1 MSSQRTLSQAG
12 FTMIELIVVIVILGI
27 LSATALP
34 RFMGLGGDAR
44 YAALKAAGGSLM
56 AVSAMT
62 RGQFLINGRATQT
75 LENNTVTMHL
85 GYPGATVATFNAAGL
100 SDSYTVYTQVSGP
113 TATTPNVYSGSMSI
127 VHNSIAG
134 TPKAIHCYLVYQQ
147 ASATNVVPEVKVG
160 GNTTASNCE

>member
-1 MSSQRTLSQAG
+1 MKPQRSGSESG
-12 FTMIELIVVIVILGI
+12 FTLIELIAVIVILGI

-34 RFMGLGGDAR
+34 RFAGLGGDAR

-62 RGQFLINGRATQT
+62 HGQFLINGRTTQT
-75 LENNTVTMHL
+75 VEDVTVTMHM
-85 GYPGATVATFNAAGL
+85 GYPGATATTFNAAGL
-100 SDSYTVYTQVSGP
+100 TDSYTVYTQVSGP

-127 VHNSIAG
+127 VHNSVAG

-147 ASATNVVPEVKVG
+147 ASATNAAPEVKIG
-160 GNTTASNCE
+160 GNTTASTCE